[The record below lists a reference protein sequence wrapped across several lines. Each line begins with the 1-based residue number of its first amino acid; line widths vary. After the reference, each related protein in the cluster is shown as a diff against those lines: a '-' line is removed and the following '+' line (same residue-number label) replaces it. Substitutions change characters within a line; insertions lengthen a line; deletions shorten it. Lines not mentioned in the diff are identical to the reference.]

1 MEQLSEIKTIWQA
14 ELQRALRSGRFIV
27 LLVLYALFSLIVLLI
42 VGTVSNALA
51 QKLGESGG
59 DPKAAEMAFAEGRN
73 AVLSLLFSSG
83 DLTILDALK
92 NLPIVVLIPFKATLF
107 FLPAYV
113 ALMGFDQVSADVVN
127 RSIRYLTI
135 RARRAS
141 ILLGK
146 VLSQATLLLGL
157 VMAVDFGIFAYAKIT
172 NPDFP
177 TALMGFWFLDV
188 IGATDP
194 SREFLR
200 YLSPSHYSNGLLHP
214 HLAPFA
220 ASVGAYAGFAL
231 VFLAGAYF
239 VLRARDL

>member
-1 MEQLSEIKTIWQA
+1 
-14 ELQRALRSGRFIV
+14 
-27 LLVLYALFSLIVLLI
+27 
-42 VGTVSNALA
+42 
-51 QKLGESGG
+51 
-59 DPKAAEMAFAEGRN
+59 MAFAEGRN

-83 DLTILDALK
+83 DLAILDALK
-92 NLPIVVLIPFKATLF
+92 KLPIVVLIPFKATLF

-141 ILLGK
+141 ILFGK

-157 VMAVDFGIFAYAKIT
+157 VMAVDFGMFAYAKIT

-177 TALMGFWFLDV
+177 TSTLGANLLTLMGFWLLDV
-188 IGATDP
+188 LGATDP

-214 HLAPFA
+214 HLVPFA

-231 VFLAGAYF
+231 LFLAGAYF